1 MCEIPW
7 NIEQK
12 WNRASSFWFCIWQ
25 FKKHIFF
32 NCLLPTT
39 YISEMASIRLVYIA
53 LPQPP
58 QPIWF
63 LPKSVMFHLWVI
75 CRKKER
81 RRRTQSGTVCMTFRK
96 EHFAWLKIDYF
107 DLKKIT
113 DIIFQKEKKP
123 RHDSFVCPFSA
134 AAEQSIS
141 QHFVYC
147 VVFSIGTYLT
157 YNYWRTLKKSD

>member
-1 MCEIPW
+1 
-7 NIEQK
+7 
-12 WNRASSFWFCIWQ
+12 
-25 FKKHIFF
+25 
-32 NCLLPTT
+32 
-39 YISEMASIRLVYIA
+39 
-53 LPQPP
+53 
-58 QPIWF
+58 
-63 LPKSVMFHLWVI
+63 MFHLWVI

-134 AAEQSIS
+134 AAAEQSIS

-147 VVFSIGTYLT
+147 VVFSIGTYLPIT
-157 YNYWRTLKKSD
+157 IEGHLKKVIKVPKIGSMMLATKAMSDQGVAPLMLL